1 MVAQMAHAVLALV
14 DVVTTSFAIAVVAGQ
29 THAIV

>member
-1 MVAQMAHAVLALV
+1 MVAQIAHAVLALI
-14 DVVTTSFAIAVVAGQ
+14 DVVTTSFPVAMVAGQ

>member
-14 DVVTTSFAIAVVAGQ
+14 DVVTTSSPIAMVAGQ
-29 THAIV
+29 THAMV